1 MAGLLKLGEPDLDA
15 TMAQFSK
22 SANGEHLVVDS
33 DFDTRSGIPRDL
45 EETADCPPGL
55 GQPSSTGTR
64 YRVLRPHARGGI
76 GTVSVALDA
85 ELNREVALK
94 QILPEQAD
102 NLASR
107 SRFLL
112 EAEVTARLEHPGVV
126 PVYGL
131 GMGKDARPFYA
142 MRLVRG
148 ETLKEAVERFRAAAA
163 QPGRDRSEQALDLR
177 HLLARFQ
184 GVCNTVAYAHSRG
197 VIHRDLK
204 PSNIMLGPYGE
215 TLVVD
220 WGLAKLIGRDDPRAV
235 RSAEAT
241 LVPSSN
247 SGSSEI
253 VQGTVI
259 GTPAYMS
266 PEQAEGTLES
276 VGAASDVYS
285 LGATLYYV
293 LTGRPPF
300 DESDVV
306 SVLRKVQRGDFP
318 LPRQIDRQRAA
329 GARSRRQKGDGIFP
343 GRPIRIGHGF
353 GGRN

>member
-1 MAGLLKLGEPDLDA
+1 MASISLSTLILIRGRTFRA
-15 TMAQFSK
+15 
-22 SANGEHLVVDS
+22 
-33 DFDTRSGIPRDL
+33 DL
-45 EETADCPPGL
+45 EETADCTPGL
-55 GQPSSTGTR
+55 GQPSSAGTR
-64 YRVLRPHARGGI
+64 FRVLRPHARGGI

-107 SRFLL
+107 ARFLL

-177 HLLARFQ
+177 HLLARFLD
-184 GVCNTVAYAHSRG
+184 VCNTVAYAHSRG

-220 WGLAKLIGRDDPRAV
+220 WGLAKVIGRDDPRAV

-241 LVPSSN
+241 LVPSSG
-247 SGSSEI
+247 SGSSET

-276 VGAASDVYS
+276 IGTASDVYS

-293 LTGRPPF
+293 LTGRPPLM
-300 DESDVV
+300 SPT
-306 SVLRKVQRGDFP
+306 SVRSS
-318 LPRQIDRQRAA
+318 
-329 GARSRRQKGDGIFP
+329 ARFSAVISRRRGRSIAACRRRSKPSSKRRWHFP
-343 GRPIRIGHGF
+343 PQTDTNRPRPWRG
-353 GGRN
+353 N

>member
-1 MAGLLKLGEPDLDA
+1 MASLW
-15 TMAQFSK
+15 
-22 SANGEHLVVDS
+22 
-33 DFDTRSGIPRDL
+33 
-45 EETADCPPGL
+45 
-55 GQPSSTGTR
+55 SSTLTLIPGQAF
-64 YRVLRPHARGGI
+64 RVISMRQPTARPAWVNPVPPERVFACSDPHARGGI

-131 GMGKDARPFYA
+131 GMSKDARPFYA

-148 ETLKEAVERFRAAAA
+148 ETLKEAVERFRASAA

-204 PSNIMLGPYGE
+204 PSNIMLGPTVRRSSSTG
-215 TLVVD
+215 VS
-220 WGLAKLIGRDDPRAV
+220 PR
-235 RSAEAT
+235 
-241 LVPSSN
+241 
-247 SGSSEI
+247 
-253 VQGTVI
+253 
-259 GTPAYMS
+259 
-266 PEQAEGTLES
+266 
-276 VGAASDVYS
+276 
-285 LGATLYYV
+285 
-293 LTGRPPF
+293 
-300 DESDVV
+300 
-306 SVLRKVQRGDFP
+306 
-318 LPRQIDRQRAA
+318 
-329 GARSRRQKGDGIFP
+329 
-343 GRPIRIGHGF
+343 
-353 GGRN
+353 